1 MAKTKPKT
9 NAEQRDGSDD
19 RFFAAARAGN
29 VSGAWYFCGE
39 ENYAK
44 QKALEAVRALLQ
56 PAAAEMNCTRLDQPS
71 PAAVIEAAE
80 ALPFF
85 DSLRVV
91 VADPPSEKEDRE
103 ALLPWLGQVPE
114 STVLIFLDRGL
125 PGKNRF
131 IGWFESEGRL
141 VRFSPY
147 DPARAAAFVCKRA
160 AENDI
165 RIDRFTANEL
175 VRMVGTDLAELL
187 SALLRVGA
195 YAGYGSEVLSSH
207 LKKVLPPNLE
217 GQTYDILDHLLAGR
231 KKAAMTLASELIRN
245 GESPFR
251 ITAFFASRLRLMYT
265 AAVCLE
271 RGMPRASVLPLID
284 PRTGYASHIADDAAR
299 MGRVKIEKALLDFGG
314 IQYGQVTGGQN
325 AESALL
331 DALLTDF

>member
-1 MAKTKPKT
+1 MAKAKPCPKQ
-9 NAEQRDGSDD
+9 EERDGSDD

-56 PAAAEMNCTRLDQPS
+56 PAAAEMNYTRLDQPS

-85 DSLRVV
+85 DSRRVV

-103 ALLPWLGQVPE
+103 RLLPWLPQVPE
-114 STVLIFLDRGL
+114 STVMVFLDRGS

-131 IGWFESEGRL
+131 TGWFESEGRL

-187 SALLRVGA
+187 NALLRVGA

-207 LKKVLPPNLE
+207 LKKVLRPNLE
-217 GQTYDILDHLLAGR
+217 GRTYDILDHLLAGR
-231 KKAAMTLASELIRN
+231 RKAAMTLVSELLRN
-245 GESPFR
+245 GESPFP

-265 AAVCLE
+265 AAACLE
-271 RGMPRASVLPLID
+271 KGMPRASILPLID
-284 PRTGYASHIADDAAR
+284 PRAGYASHIVDDAAR
-299 MGRVKIEKALLDFGG
+299 MGKARIERALLDFGR
-314 IQYGQVTGGQN
+314 IQYGQVTGGQD
-325 AESALL
+325 AEKALL
-331 DALLTDF
+331 DTLLTDF